1 MKKAYLLYVLI
12 LSVFVSQ
19 AQSVWKNV
27 QIGGAG
33 FVTGIIPS
41 KTDVN
46 LKYARTDV
54 GGAYRWDASAN
65 RWVPLLDW
73 TSVDQLGYQGVE
85 SLAIDPQNNNVV
97 YMLAGTDY
105 FNNQKT
111 AILKS
116 TDRGAN
122 FTETIVT
129 SQFKAHGNGMG
140 RSNGERLAVDPNNS
154 NVLFCGTRR
163 DGLFKSTNG
172 GSTWSKVS
180 SFPVTATA
188 NDNGICFVIF
198 DSASVSGGITQTI
211 YAGVSR
217 TGASNLYKSSDAGN
231 TWTAVS
237 GATINYMPQRAV
249 LDSNRALLITY
260 ADKEGPWNASSGQ
273 IWKLSN
279 AGILTNITPSGFSG
293 SFGGI
298 DVDPS
303 NPQRLIASSMNTY
316 MAQYTNAEGRI
327 IYADRFFLSTNGG
340 VSWRDLVGN
349 SGINVLD
356 NGCTWI
362 SGSSASIHWTG
373 DIKFN
378 PFNTNQAS
386 IISGNGIFTCDDLN
400 ASKTSWKF
408 DAIGL
413 EESVPLNLISIPG
426 GALMSVI
433 GDYDGFKHSDVSVYA
448 PQYKPTMG
456 TTSGLAYASGNTN
469 KIVRL
474 GEKMYYSNN
483 QGTDWIQTSAT
494 LAGPRGTVALS
505 YDGATILHC
514 PESSSSL
521 YRSTNNGASWTTVT
535 GINFNTIAVSDA
547 VTNNKFYAYNRGN
560 GDLKVSTD
568 GGATFNTASNV
579 GAGGSSLIR
588 TVPGYSG
595 HLWIA
600 KNSGGLIRSVDGGA
614 TFTAP
619 STTVSA
625 ASAIGIGKMKTGT
638 SYPTIYIWGTVSGVT
653 GVFRSVDQGSNW
665 TRVNDD
671 AHEYGGTGNG
681 NFIVGDMNIYGR
693 VYMSTV
699 GRGIVYG
706 DDIAESAAYYTI
718 ANRSTGLLM
727 DGMSRTTQGS
737 NAGQWNYSGSSAQQW
752 SLEYSGNEVMIKNR
766 ATGLYIDGM
775 SRIANPSVAG
785 QWGYSGSEAQKWIQE
800 DAGSGYFK
808 FKNKAT
814 GMYLDGLGNA
824 ANGADLSQWSVSS
837 SYNQQWSLNAV
848 SGALLKLSANTE
860 SLEEQNFSVICSP
873 NPFTSSFKIEINNYT
888 EPIRVHI
895 FDINGKNVESLQV
908 SDPDQLSMGS
918 TLGAGFYIVQIEGIG
933 GNVLQSFKMIK
944 KAR

>member
-1 MKKAYLLYVLI
+1 MKKAYLLYAMI
-12 LSVFVSQ
+12 LSVFASQ

-41 KTDVN
+41 KTDAN

-54 GGAYRWDASAN
+54 GGAYRWDSSSS
-65 RWVPLLDW
+65 RWIPLLDW

-97 YMLAGTDY
+97 YMLVGTDY
-105 FNNQKT
+105 FNGQKT

-154 NVLFCGTRR
+154 NVLFCGSRR

-172 GSTWSKVS
+172 GSTWTKVS
-180 SFPVTATA
+180 SFPVTTTA

-217 TGASNLYKSSDAGN
+217 TGASNLYKSTDAGN
-231 TWTAVS
+231 TWNAVS
-237 GATINYMPQRAV
+237 GATVNYMPQRAV

-260 ADKEGPWNASSGQ
+260 ADKEGPWNPSSGQ
-273 IWKLSN
+273 IWKLSS
-279 AGILTNITPSGFSG
+279 AGALTNITPSGFSG
-293 SFGGI
+293 PFGGI

-303 NPQRLIASSMNTY
+303 NSQRLIASSMNTY
-316 MAQYTNAEGRI
+316 MAQYTNAQGSI
-327 IYADRFFLSTNGG
+327 IYADRFFLSTDGG
-340 VSWRDLVGN
+340 SSWRDLVGN

-378 PFNTNQAS
+378 PFNTNKAS
-386 IISGNGIFTCDDLN
+386 VISGNGIFTCDDLN

-413 EESVPLNLISIPG
+413 EESVPLGLISIPG
-426 GALMSVI
+426 GPLMSVI
-433 GDYDGFKHSDVSVYA
+433 GDYDGFKHTDVSVYA
-448 PQYKPTMG
+448 PQYKPAMG

-474 GEKMYYSNN
+474 GEYMYYSNN
-483 QGTDWIQTSAT
+483 QGTDWTKTTAN
-494 LAGPRGTVALS
+494 LAGSRGTVALS
-505 YDGATILHC
+505 YDGATILHV
-514 PESSSSL
+514 PESSSAM

-535 GINFNTIAVSDA
+535 GINFNTIPVSDA
-547 VTNNKFYAYNRGN
+547 VTNNKFYAYNGSN
-560 GDLKVSTD
+560 GDLKASTD
-568 GGATFNTASNV
+568 GGASFNTVSNV
-579 GAGGSSLIR
+579 GAWGSSLIR
-588 TVPGYSG
+588 TVPGYAG

-600 KNSGGLIRSVDGGA
+600 KNSGGLIRSVDGG
-614 TFTAP
+614 TSFTTP
-619 STTVSA
+619 STAVSN
-625 ASAIGIGKMKTGT
+625 ASAVGIGKAKAGA

-681 NFIVGDMNIYGR
+681 NFVMGDMNIYGR

-699 GRGIVYG
+699 GRGLVYG
-706 DDIAESAAYYTI
+706 DDLAETASYYTI
-718 ANRSTGLLM
+718 SNRSTGMLI
-727 DGMSRTTQGS
+727 DGMSRTTNGS

-752 SLEYSGNEVMIKNR
+752 SLEYNGSEVMIKNR

-775 SRIANPSVAG
+775 SRTANPSIAG
-785 QWGYSGSEAQKWIQE
+785 QWNYSGSEAQKWIQE
-800 DAGSGYFK
+800 DAGSGYLK

-814 GMYLDGLGNA
+814 GLYLDGLGNA
-824 ANGADLSQWSVSS
+824 TNGADLSQWSLSS
-837 SYNQQWSLNAV
+837 SNNQQWSLTAV
-848 SGALLKLSANTE
+848 SSATLRLSANAENLQDQKIT
-860 SLEEQNFSVICSP
+860 VICSP
-873 NPFTSSFKIEINNYT
+873 NPFTSSFKIEINDYK
-888 EPIRVHI
+888 EPINVRI
-895 FDINGKNVESLQV
+895 FDINGKNVESAQV
-908 SDPDQLSMGS
+908 KDQSQLSMGN
-918 TLGAGFYIVQIEGIG
+918 TLQSGFYIVKVEGTG
-933 GNVLQSFKMIK
+933 GNLLQSFKMIK